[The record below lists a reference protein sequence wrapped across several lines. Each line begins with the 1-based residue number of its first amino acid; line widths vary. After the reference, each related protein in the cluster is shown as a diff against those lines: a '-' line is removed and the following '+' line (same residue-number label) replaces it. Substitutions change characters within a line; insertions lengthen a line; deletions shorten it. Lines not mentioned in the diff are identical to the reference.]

1 MNAMAD
7 SSNHSLVHTSLHS
20 APHMDVVRSPSDF
33 GTHLRAARRTRGITQ
48 AQASILAGVGV
59 RLWNE
64 AENGRR
70 AQVGLETVLRMLA
83 VVGIELR
90 VVVRAVDG
98 QDVAVPLSVLP
109 VSNMTG
115 TVSDQR

>member
-1 MNAMAD
+1 MAD

-20 APHMDVVRSPSDF
+20 APRMEVVRSPSDF
-33 GTHLRAARRTRGITQ
+33 GTQLRAARRTRGITQ

-70 AQVGLETVLRMLA
+70 AQVGLETALRMLA
-83 VVGIELR
+83 VVGMELR
-90 VVVRAVDG
+90 VVLQPLNGHATSTPYPAAGTTATGMDG
-98 QDVAVPLSVLP
+98 Q
-109 VSNMTG
+109 VSTA
-115 TVSDQR
+115 R

>member
-1 MNAMAD
+1 MAD
-7 SSNHSLVHTSLHS
+7 LSNHSLVHTSLHS
-20 APHMDVVRSPSDF
+20 APHMEIVRSPSDF

-83 VVGIELR
+83 VVGIEVRL
-90 VVVRAVDG
+90 VARAVDG
-98 QDVAVPLSVLP
+98 QDVAVPLNVSR
-109 VSNMTG
+109 VSNVDG
-115 TVSDQR
+115 TTSDRR

>member
-1 MNAMAD
+1 MSDALNTPTEFAV
-7 SSNHSLVHTSLHS
+7 S
-20 APHMDVVRSPSDF
+20 VRSPADF
-33 GTHLRAARRTRGITQ
+33 GTHLRSARRTRGITQ
-48 AQASILAGVGV
+48 AQAAILAGVGV

-90 VVVRAVDG
+90 VAVR
-98 QDVAVPLSVLP
+98 PIP
-109 VSNMTG
+109 VERTDS
-115 TVSDQR
+115 